1 MYLVT
6 VNNPSGDGRM
16 TYTKKSDLNSA
27 NDIAEAINNIN
38 TWADA
43 RVEKIAA

>member
-6 VNNPSGDGRM
+6 VNNPSGAGRM
-16 TYTKKSDLNSA
+16 TYTKKADLNSA